1 MERVDVTELVFG
13 GVPED
18 WLAVERK
25 AIIPMDLKVVAD
37 ALRDAWLDRGM
48 PRGDSLDAQWDTI
61 CLEAELKVNAL
72 RGATTV
78 EYHPSESYG
87 LFLIRHES

>member
-1 MERVDVTELVFG
+1 MKRIEETELVFG
-13 GVPED
+13 GLPSQ

-48 PRGDSLDAQWDTI
+48 PHGDSLDAQWDTI
-61 CLEAELKVNAL
+61 CLEAEWKVNAL

-78 EYHPSESYG
+78 EYHPNSTYG
-87 LFLIRHES
+87 LFLIRHVS